1 MLVCDTMHM
10 APHRSLWLRVSTFL
24 WVSSWLVLL
33 PLVHVHPEIEHHH
46 GDLGH
51 VHHTVMHTV
60 FSGSLESTD
69 STNEGTDTYL
79 SNNHGYS
86 TTIRINEPTPSSETE
101 YPLLAAF
108 VAPTIQKLL
117 LEPSSLIEDSP
128 SATPVFVS
136 ERTAVREV
144 APSLRFLSAALPL
157 RAPPV
162 SFS

>member
-1 MLVCDTMHM
+1 MIVCHTMHI
-10 APHRSLWLRVSTFL
+10 AHHRSLWLRASTFL

-60 FSGSLESTD
+60 FAGALESEDFAENAT
-69 STNEGTDTYL
+69 GTSSLGDHQH
-79 SNNHGYS
+79 SA
-86 TTIRINEPTPSSETE
+86 TIGINEPTTSSETE

-108 VAPTIQKLL
+108 IAPTIQKLL
-117 LEPSSLIEDSP
+117 LEPSSLIEDCP

-136 ERTAVREV
+136 ERTAIREV

-162 SFS
+162 FFS